1 MKLIQALLKEEAEQQ
16 TIDIRLLPQSI
27 KGKRVVLAK
36 YGKATIG
43 ALRLVPY
50 KNTQAVDTVQVKPD
64 YQRHGIGTE
73 MYRTAADKFGII
85 YSDKA
90 QSPAAKGLWEK
101 LLKAGEAKKDS
112 DGRYYLTKK

>member
-1 MKLIQALLKEEAEQQ
+1 MKLIQALLLKETEQQ
-16 TIDIRLLPQSI
+16 TIDIRLLPQPV

-36 YGKATIG
+36 YGDETVG

-50 KNTQAVDTVQVKPD
+50 KDTYAVDTVQVKPD
-64 YQRHGIGTE
+64 YRRHGIGTE
-73 MYRTAADKFGII
+73 MYRTAVDKFKTI

-101 LLKAGEAKKDS
+101 LIKTGEAKQDS
-112 DGRYYLTKK
+112 DGRYYITKK